1 MVLVHVNRMISTRTV
16 LALLLLAA
24 SAALAAEPSER
35 NPREFFFTLSFGD
48 LPEELQDARQQGKLG
63 MLLFFEAEECPYCQH
78 MLKNVFSQRDV
89 QDWYRDRF
97 VNIAIDIHGDVEIVD
112 FDGTT
117 LPSKEFADQQGVF
130 LTPVVTFIDL
140 DGSEIHRH
148 LGMVKTPQEF
158 LLLGKYIEGG
168 FYKEMEFKVFA
179 EARGMQE
186 SDDVLTTPSAAGDTT

>member
-1 MVLVHVNRMISTRTV
+1 MVLVRANRMISTRMS
-16 LALLLLAA
+16 LALLLFTA
-24 SAALAAEPSER
+24 SAVLASEPAER
-35 NPREFFFTLSFGD
+35 NPREFFFTLTFGN
-48 LPEELQDARQQGKLG
+48 LPEELQEAREQGKQG

-78 MLKNVFSQRDV
+78 MLKNVFNQRNV

-97 VNIAIDIHGDVEIVD
+97 VSIAIDIHGDVEVVD

-117 LPSKEFADQQGVF
+117 LPSKEFSDLHDVF
-130 LTPVVTFIDL
+130 LTPVVSFIDL

-158 LLLGKYIEGG
+158 LLLGEYIEGG
-168 FYKEMEFKVFA
+168 FYKEMKFKVFA

-186 SDDVLTTPSAAGDTT
+186 SDDVLATPSAAGDTT